1 MTEDKVL
8 LCDSIGEI
16 AGAVLVAGGG
26 VAGIQTALDLADSG
40 YKVYLVEKSPA
51 IGGTMAQLDKT
62 FPTNDCA
69 MCILS
74 PKLVECGRHLNIDL
88 LTYTDI
94 DKVEGQPGR
103 FKVSLIKHP
112 RYVDEDKCSA
122 CGTCQEKCPWKADS
136 EFNEGLAPRKAI
148 YTPFAQAIP
157 NVPVIDT
164 ESCAY
169 FRKGTCRA
177 CEKFCMPG
185 AIDFEQKE
193 QRLEVEVGAIVLTFG
208 FDEFDATIF
217 SNYGYGSFPN
227 VITSIQFERI
237 LAASGP
243 FQGRLIRP
251 SDQKMPQK
259 IAWIQCVGS
268 RDIQVAKN
276 SYCSSVCCT
285 YAIKEAIVA
294 KEHSSTPLETVV
306 FYMDIRTYGKD
317 FERYYER
324 AKEEH
329 GVRFVRSR
337 IQRIFQEANGDL
349 LIRYADDDGV
359 KEEDFDLVVLSVG
372 LRPSATAKELAEK
385 LGLELKT
392 FGFCKVGDFSPVAT
406 SRPGVFAAGVFT
418 GPKDIPETVM
428 QASAAANDA
437 SCFLSQTRGSL
448 TVEKEYPPERDIS
461 GENPRIGV
469 FVCKC
474 GINIGGVVDVASV
487 RDYAS
492 SLPDVAYVDD
502 GLFVCSQDTQQR
514 IKDKIEEYNLNRLVV
529 ASCTPRTHE
538 SLFQETLREAG
549 LNKYLFEMAN
559 IRDQCSWVHMHE
571 PEKATEKAKDLVRM
585 AVAKASLIEPLGQTA
600 LSVNHAALVVGGGVS
615 GMTAALNLAEQG
627 FEVHLVE
634 KASELGGIAN
644 RVHYTIEGLDIQ
656 AFLKDLIG
664 RVSDEPLIHIYK
676 ETNIL
681 EVNGYVGAF
690 RTKVEVGPE
699 REIKELEHGVAII
712 ASGAE
717 VYRTD
722 EYLYGRHPSV
732 LTMPELEEEMA
743 NEDSWVRSAENV
755 VMIQCVGS
763 RQKDR
768 PYCSRICCSE
778 SVKNALKLKEINP
791 DVNVYILY
799 RDIRTYGFKE
809 IYYQEARAKGVVFIP
824 YDVDNKPEV
833 QAVVENGKDIL
844 RISVDDRVLKERLS
858 IDADVLALATA
869 IVPALGREELG
880 QFFKVPL
887 NQDGFFLEA
896 HVKLRPVD
904 FPTEG
909 VFICGLA
916 HAPKLIDE
924 SIAQAK
930 AAVARAVTIL
940 SKDKIEAGGSVSI
953 VDKRKCNACGIC
965 ESICPFKAIELDQK
979 DRIAVVNEALCKG
992 CGLCASTC
1000 PSGAIDL
1007 KGFSN
1012 AIIVEMIDA
1021 L

>member
-1 MTEDKVL
+1 
-8 LCDSIGEI
+8 
-16 AGAVLVAGGG
+16 
-26 VAGIQTALDLADSG
+26 
-40 YKVYLVEKSPA
+40 
-51 IGGTMAQLDKT
+51 
-62 FPTNDCA
+62 
-69 MCILS
+69 
-74 PKLVECGRHLNIDL
+74 
-88 LTYTDI
+88 
-94 DKVEGQPGR
+94 
-103 FKVSLIKHP
+103 
-112 RYVDEDKCSA
+112 
-122 CGTCQEKCPWKADS
+122 
-136 EFNEGLAPRKAI
+136 
-148 YTPFAQAIP
+148 
-157 NVPVIDT
+157 
-164 ESCAY
+164 
-169 FRKGTCRA
+169 
-177 CEKFCMPG
+177 MPG
-185 AIDFEQKE
+185 AIDHEQKE

-217 SNYGYGSFPN
+217 SNYGYGTFPN
-227 VITSIQFERI
+227 VITSIQLERI

-243 FQGRLIRP
+243 SQGQLIRP
-251 SDQKMPQK
+251 SDKKAPQK

-268 RDIQVAKN
+268 RDTQIAKN

-285 YAIKEAIVA
+285 YAIKEAMVA
-294 KEHSSTPLETVV
+294 MEHSSSPLETAI

-329 GVRFVRSR
+329 GVRFIRSR
-337 IQRIFQEANGDL
+337 IQRIFQEENGDL

-359 KEEDFDLVVLSVG
+359 KEENFDLVVLSVG
-372 LRPSATAKELAEK
+372 LRPSAAAKELAEK
-385 LGLELKT
+385 MGVELNT
-392 FGFCKVGDFSPVAT
+392 YGFCQVGDFSPVAT
-406 SRPGVFAAGVFT
+406 SRPGIFAAGVLT
-418 GPKDIPETVM
+418 GPRDIPETVM
-428 QASAAANDA
+428 QASAAANEA
-437 SCFLSQTRGSL
+437 SCLLSQARGSL
-448 TVEKEYPPERDIS
+448 TVEKEYPPERDIR
-461 GENPRIGV
+461 GEKPRIGV
-469 FVCKC
+469 FVCQC
-474 GINIGGVVDVASV
+474 GINIGGIVDVPSV

-492 SLPDVAYVDD
+492 TLPDVVFVDD
-502 GLFVCSQDTQQR
+502 SLFTCSQDTQQR
-514 IKDKIEEYNLNRLVV
+514 MKEKIQEYNLNRLVV

-549 LNKYLFEMAN
+549 LNKFLFEMAN

-585 AVAKASLIEPLGQTA
+585 AVAKASLIEPLEQTT
-600 LSVNHAALVVGGGVS
+600 LGVNHAALVVGGGVS

-644 RVHYTIEGLDIQ
+644 GVHHTLEGLDVQ
-656 AFLKDLIG
+656 AFLKDLIN

-676 ETNIL
+676 DASIL

-690 RTKVEVGPE
+690 TTKVQVGPE
-699 REIKELEHGVAII
+699 REIKEIEHGVAII

-717 VYRTD
+717 VYKSD
-722 EYLYGRHPSV
+722 EYLYGKHPSV

-743 NEDSWVRSAENV
+743 KEDSWVRSSQNV

-763 RQKDR
+763 REKDR

-778 SVKNALKLKEINP
+778 SIKCALKLKELNP
-791 DVNVYILY
+791 EVNVYILY

-809 IYYQEARAKGVVFIP
+809 EYYQEARAKGVVFIP
-824 YDVDNKPEV
+824 YDVDDKPEV
-833 QAVVENGKDIL
+833 QVISENGKDIL
-844 RISVDDRVLKERLS
+844 RISADDRVLGERLS

-869 IVPALGREELG
+869 TVPAPGREELG

-904 FPTEG
+904 FPTDG

-940 SKDKIEAGGSVSI
+940 SKDRIEAGGTVST
-953 VDKRKCNACGIC
+953 VDKQKCNCCGVC
-965 ESICPFKAIELDQK
+965 VEVCPFNAIELNQK
-979 DRIAVVNEALCKG
+979 DNIAVVNEALCKG
-992 CGLCASTC
+992 CGVCASTC
-1000 PSGAIDL
+1000 RSGAIDL

-1012 AIIVEMIDA
+1012 SVILEMIDA
-1021 L
+1021 LGC